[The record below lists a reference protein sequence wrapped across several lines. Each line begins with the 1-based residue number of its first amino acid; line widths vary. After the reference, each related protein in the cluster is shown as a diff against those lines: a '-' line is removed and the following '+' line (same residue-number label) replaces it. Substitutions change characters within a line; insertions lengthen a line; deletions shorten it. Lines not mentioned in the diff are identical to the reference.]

1 MPPVRSLCKPKPRS
15 KEASMWWSYKPYVSV
30 PERRAKAM
38 RQIKKLEKKGH
49 KAEPVHVEGKKIAQT
64 FWGKA
69 WCDNLESYSDFA
81 NRLPRGRTYVRNG
94 SVVDLKIEKG
104 RVNALVSGSELY
116 EVRIGIAPLPKPH
129 WLALKKQCAG
139 QIGSLVEL
147 LQGQLSKGVM

>member
-94 SVVDLKIEKG
+94 SVIDLRIEPGKAH
-104 RVNALVSGSELY
+104 ALVSGSKLY
-116 EVRIGIAPLPKPH
+116 SVEIGVDPLAAKA
-129 WLALKKQCAG
+129 WDAIIRECSGKVA
-139 QIGSLVEL
+139 S
-147 LQGQLSKGVM
+147 